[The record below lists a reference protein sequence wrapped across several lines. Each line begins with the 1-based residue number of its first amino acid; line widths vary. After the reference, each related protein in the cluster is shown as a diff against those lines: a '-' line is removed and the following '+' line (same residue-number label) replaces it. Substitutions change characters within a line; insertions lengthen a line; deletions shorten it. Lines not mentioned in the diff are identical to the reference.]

1 MDFKDHIHKTAKPVR
16 VYRSRLEAFPNSY
29 PDWLE
34 GPQRFPGD
42 RLWMPAVIF
51 LSGLALGMLLA

>member
-1 MDFKDHIHKTAKPVR
+1 MDFKDYVHRTAKPVR
-16 VYRSRLEAFPNSY
+16 VYRSRLEAFPTSY
-29 PDWLE
+29 PDWWE
-34 GPQRFPGD
+34 GPERFPGD